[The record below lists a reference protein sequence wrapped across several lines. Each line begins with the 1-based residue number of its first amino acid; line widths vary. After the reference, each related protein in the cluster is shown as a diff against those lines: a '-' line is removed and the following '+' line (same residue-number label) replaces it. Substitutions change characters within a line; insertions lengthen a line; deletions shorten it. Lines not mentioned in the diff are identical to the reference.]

1 MNRTFSRKQRVHLYV
16 AANGRCAECGGVLSE
31 DWEAHHEIRYADGGV
46 TEIQNGK
53 ALCKACHVETHRKE
67 K

>member
-1 MNRTFSRKQRVHLYV
+1 MYV